1 MGLKSKIAIM
11 QFLEF
16 IAWGSWLITIGA
28 YCFNTKH
35 WSAAQFGTIYSTTG
49 IAALFM
55 PAIGGIIADRW
66 INAEKL
72 FGYLHFGCAACMI
85 CVPFINDPSSL
96 FWLMF
101 VNMCFYMPT
110 IPLTFSISYNV
121 MEGAGMDIIKEFPP
135 LRVFGTIGFA
145 AGMWTTSLAGL
156 ETSAMQFYISA
167 ASSIVLA
174 FFAFSMPKCP
184 PLAKNT
190 GSSWISLL
198 GLDALKLFK
207 SYKMALF
214 FVFSMLLGVCMQ
226 LSNAYAD
233 SYIHDFRHIAKYA
246 DSLVIKYPAIIVSLG
261 QISEMGFILVVPF
274 VLRKYGM
281 RKVMIMSTVAWVLRW
296 ILLAYGNPG
305 MGFPLILM
313 SMLVWGMAFD
323 FFNLSG
329 SLFIETQVDPS
340 IRSSAQGLFQMMV
353 VGVGAVI
360 GSIGSGW
367 LIDTFFT
374 HNGLKDWHGIMW
386 VFAIYSFVVAVAFFF
401 LFKHEHKPEDFTNF
415 KH

>member
-1 MGLKSKIAIM
+1 MGLKSKIALM

-28 YCFNTKH
+28 YCFNTKQ
-35 WSAAQFGTIYSTTG
+35 WSAGQFGAIYSTTG

-72 FGYLHFGCAACMI
+72 FGFLHFGCAACMI
-85 CVPFINDPSSL
+85 CVPLINDPGVL
-96 FWLMF
+96 FWVMLI
-101 VNMCFYMPT
+101 NMCFYMPT
-110 IPLTFSISYNV
+110 IPLVFSISYTV
-121 MEGAGMDIIKEFPP
+121 MEEAGMDIIKEYPP

-145 AGMWTTSLAGL
+145 AGMWTTSLCGL
-156 ETSAMQFYISA
+156 EVSAMQFYISA
-167 ASSIVLA
+167 FASIVLG

-184 PLAKNT
+184 PLGKNSGT
-190 GSSWISLL
+190 SWSSLV

-214 FVFSMLLGVCMQ
+214 FVFSLLLGVCMQ

-233 SYIHDFRHIAKYA
+233 SYIHDFKHMAEYA
-246 DSLVIKYPAIIVSLG
+246 NSLVIKFPAIIVSLG
-261 QISEMGFILVVPF
+261 QMSEMCFILVVPF
-274 VLRKYGM
+274 VLKKYGI
-281 RKVMIMSTVAWVLRW
+281 RKVMIMSTVAWVFRW
-296 ILLAYGNPG
+296 LLLAYGNPG
-305 MGFPLILM
+305 MGFPLIIL

-329 SLFIETQVDPS
+329 SLFIETQVDPK

-360 GSIGSGW
+360 GSFGSGW
-367 LIDTFFT
+367 LIDTYFT

-386 VFAIYSFVVAVAFFF
+386 TFAIYSFVVAVAFFV
-401 LFKHEHKPEDFTNF
+401 LFKHKHNPKEFENF
-415 KH
+415 QH